1 MHRLRGSPIEW
12 QEAEQELLLHL
23 PPRGGRMVRP
33 LLGSALVFAAML
45 LVVIYASD
53 GWLPA
58 VIGTPIDDPMTADLM
73 AYLENA
79 GYMQLYYDQ
88 FLPPEL
94 GELHK
99 DTTQAIFGGTMTP
112 LEAARAME
120 AKAKELLD

>member
-1 MHRLRGSPIEW
+1 MAATTKHPEEALALLRYITDEQTAAEW
-12 QEAEQELLLHL
+12 TKAT
-23 PPRGGRMVRP
+23 GR
-33 LLGSALVFAAML
+33 
-45 LVVIYASD
+45 
-53 GWLPA
+53 LPA
-58 VIGTPIDDPMTADLM
+58 VNGTPIDDPMAADLM

-112 LEAARAME
+112 LEAAQAME